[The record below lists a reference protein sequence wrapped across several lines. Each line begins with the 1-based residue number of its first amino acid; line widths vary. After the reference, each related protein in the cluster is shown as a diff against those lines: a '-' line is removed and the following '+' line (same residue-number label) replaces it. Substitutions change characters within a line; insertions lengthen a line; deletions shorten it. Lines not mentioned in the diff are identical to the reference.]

1 MHAGSTSVPLQRSG
15 RMRHWIRYLYDVLR
29 GTTWRYV
36 AWTAL
41 LGLLT
46 LVIKMTVTH
55 AIGPFLAKSWPA
67 RLEMLA
73 TDAVFAQME
82 AFSFLG
88 CVLVADR
95 AVLLG
100 AARVRAYVLAVVV
113 ASVFFA
119 AVDTS
124 VRFYFTDFFEGAAPY
139 WKPVH
144 TVSNLMW
151 ALVLG
156 GFATFVYADLK
167 RNRES
172 AARLQAATLRRTQAA
187 RDVLQTRLQAMQA
200 RVEPQ
205 FLFDTLDRI
214 GEIYDRDPAK
224 GQRTIDDLIVYLR
237 TAMPQM
243 NSSNSTLAREIDLVR
258 TYVAIVAACSGDR
271 VRLAIEGDDD
281 WVHVAFPPML
291 LLPLVEHAIASGRL
305 TRPEDGAL
313 SLRTAKVNGTLEVT
327 VGHGGNAFSVDETSD
342 AIRRVREHLQ
352 TLFDDEARLSLRK
365 RADHGTE
372 IVMEIPG

>member
-1 MHAGSTSVPLQRSG
+1 MHAGSPSVPLQRSG
-15 RMRHWIRYLYDVLR
+15 RLRQGIRFVYDALR
-29 GTTWRYV
+29 GTTWRHV
-36 AWTAL
+36 GWTTF

-46 LVIKMTVTH
+46 AVIMMTVSH
-55 AIGPFLAKSWPA
+55 AIGVFLAKSWPA

-73 TDAVFAQME
+73 TDAVIAQMD
-82 AFSFLG
+82 AFLFLG

-113 ASVFFA
+113 ASVLVA
-119 AVDTS
+119 AVDTT
-124 VRFYFTDFFEGAAPY
+124 VRLYFTDFFEGAAPY

-144 TVSNLMW
+144 TVSKLMW

-243 NSSNSTLAREIDLVR
+243 NSSTLHARARNR
-258 TYVAIVAACSGDR
+258 TRAHLRGDR
-271 VRLAIEGDDD
+271 RR
-281 WVHVAFPPML
+281 MQ
-291 LLPLVEHAIASGRL
+291 R
-305 TRPEDGAL
+305 RP
-313 SLRTAKVNGTLEVT
+313 
-327 VGHGGNAFSVDETSD
+327 
-342 AIRRVREHLQ
+342 
-352 TLFDDEARLSLRK
+352 
-365 RADHGTE
+365 RADRHRRQ
-372 IVMEIPG
+372 